1 MKNALPF
8 AMLMFASCLGGSDTP
23 SQANVSNMAHQ
34 CAALE
39 LRSPSTAEF
48 SNYGAENITQLNDST
63 WMVEGHVDAENAFGG
78 TVRASFISVVAYRG
92 DMVICKDVQ
101 LFSAQ

>member
-1 MKNALPF
+1 MRNLIP
-8 AMLMFASCLGGSDTP
+8 LSILLFASCSDVFKGP
-23 SQANVSNMAHQ
+23 SIANVSNMAHQ

-63 WMVEGHVDAENAFGG
+63 WMVEGYVDAQHVFGG
-78 TVRASFISVVAYRG
+78 TIRTSFISVLTYRG
-92 DMVICKDVQ
+92 DMVTCTDVQ
-101 LFSAQ
+101 LFHVP